1 MPSSRQP
8 WPHLPRWPWLT
19 PWALA
24 LGLIALSWALIFA
37 TLVRAPETP
46 AERRLSPAAALP
58 GEVTRAEAWAAAQ
71 GVVPVVALRADQR
84 ARLQSLTVAHWSDP
98 GGRATWA
105 EVRSRLV
112 AGDFKPR
119 PVPHGAGGQASAFW
133 YAVPLQR
140 QDVVQGRWIAA
151 VGMPY
156 LDDVQVWL
164 ERGDGRI
171 ERFQLGDHF
180 LSEGRAIN
188 ARHHTVGMNLTPD
201 EPVLM
206 WVRVRTDGTM
216 KFTLKLDVPADYFN
230 EEVGTS
236 AWLGAFIGVL
246 ALGSLSYVFIALWLR
261 DLMLGAYALFVAT
274 LVMLYSGQTGLLIQL
289 VPQPP
294 WWLNDLFAGFG
305 TTGPWYA
312 GALLWV
318 MALDMDTHQPRIAR
332 TYRLLALAYA
342 MVLPLAFT
350 PLYRHV
356 VNVSFLMG
364 LFSSPLILYCAWV
377 AWRRFH
383 DRLRLTYLVAF
394 LTYQVGGLV
403 LVATLLGWIPFGPL
417 VDMAYPASTLF
428 HTVVMAMALAMRIG
442 RIRDD
447 HVLTAERAR
456 ANQRFV
462 AMLTHEFRNPLAAID
477 RSANLLQAVR
487 DPAPDQVQ
495 SRTQNIRQQ
504 VRRLGTLVDSFLTVG
519 HGEHLPTQPQC
530 TEVPLAEWLH
540 SLRSGLGADMAER
553 VAIDVS
559 PPDLSGHMDPSLM
572 RLALNN
578 LLDNALRYSPD
589 GAPVTLRAER
599 LPDGGTCLSVQD
611 EGPGASPDELAR
623 LGQPY
628 HRGSGAA
635 GHQGT
640 GLGYFFCRQ
649 IVEAHG
655 GQLSAHNRNPGGLQ
669 VMVRLP

>member
-1 MPSSRQP
+1 MPLHP
-8 WPHLPRWPWLT
+8 VAPRASLRL
-19 PWALA
+19 WAAA
-24 LGLIALSWALIFA
+24 LVLIALSWALIMS
-37 TLVRAPETP
+37 TLVRVPEP
-46 AERRLSPAAALP
+46 PHERRAAMAAAP
-58 GEVTRAEAWAAAQ
+58 AGDATRLQALAAAQ
-71 GVVPVVALRADQR
+71 QVVPLVGLNTDRRQALHKPQ
-84 ARLQSLTVAHWSDP
+84 VAHWEDP
-98 GGRATWA
+98 SGRATWA
-105 EVRSRLV
+105 EARTRLV

-119 PVPHGAGGQASAFW
+119 PVPHGAGGRASAFW
-133 YAVPLQR
+133 YVLPLQR
-140 QDVVQGRWIAA
+140 QDTVQGRWIAA

-171 ERFQLGDHF
+171 ERLQLGDHF

-188 ARHHTVGMNLTPD
+188 ARHHTVGINLAPD

-216 KFTLKLDVPADYFN
+216 KFTLRLDVPSDYFN
-230 EEVGTS
+230 EEVSIS

-294 WWLNDLFAGFG
+294 WWLNDLAAGFG

-332 TYRLLALAYA
+332 MYRLLALAYA

-356 VNVSFLMG
+356 VNTSFIMG
-364 LFSSPLILYCAWV
+364 LVSSPLILYCAWV

-383 DRLRLTYLVAF
+383 DRLRLTYLIAF
-394 LTYQVGGLV
+394 LAYQVGGLV
-403 LVATLLGWIPFGPL
+403 LVASLLGWIPFGPL

-428 HTVVMAMALAMRIG
+428 HTVVMALALAMRIG
-442 RIRDD
+442 RIRDE
-447 HVLTAERAR
+447 HVLTAERAQ

-477 RSANLLQAVR
+477 RSANLLQALPQAQPAQVR
-487 DPAPDQVQ
+487 

-540 SLRSGLGADMAER
+540 SLRAGLGPDMAER

-559 PPDLSGHMDPSLM
+559 DPDLTGRLDPQLM

-599 LPDGGTCLSVQD
+599 LPDGGTCLSVEDQ
-611 EGPGASPDELAR
+611 GPGASQDELER

-628 HRGSGAA
+628 HRGGQAA

-649 IVEAHG
+649 IVQAHG
-655 GQLSAHNRNPGGLQ
+655 GQLSAHNRSPSGLR
-669 VMVRLP
+669 VTMRLP